1 MRRRGCRAWLTVGAA
16 ILVSGC
22 TADAGGLRSVFSPGS
37 ESYVAEENLD
47 VPYVPTP
54 RPVVERM
61 MQLAEVRASDY
72 LIDLGSGDGRIALAA
87 AQRGARALGVDIDPY
102 RVNEA
107 ISAAQLAG
115 LQNRASFR
123 RQDLFDTPI
132 HEATV
137 VAMYLLPHINLRLRP
152 RLLTELRPGTRV
164 LSHVFDMGDW
174 RPDVAEQLNGSNI
187 YMWIVPAT
195 VGGSWALTM
204 ADGSTGPLELEQRF
218 QQLGGTLAG
227 RPIGEAALRGTSIRF
242 TAGGRSFHGIVDGA
256 DIRPDPAAP
265 AGAAAGWRARRV
277 S

>member
-1 MRRRGCRAWLTVGAA
+1 MLLLAA
-16 ILVSGC
+16 C
-22 TADAGGLRSVFSPGS
+22 AAQEGGLRSVFSPS
-37 ESYVAEENLD
+37 SATYVAEESLD

-61 MQLAEVRASDY
+61 MQLAEVGPSDY

-107 ISAAQLAG
+107 TAAAQFAE
-115 LQNRASFR
+115 LQTRALFR
-123 RQDLFDTPI
+123 RQDLFDTPLR
-132 HEATV
+132 EATV

-164 LSHVFDMGDW
+164 ISHVFDMGDW

-187 YMWIVPAT
+187 FMWIVPAV
-195 VGGSWALTM
+195 VGGTWLMTQ
-204 ADGSTGPLELEQRF
+204 ADGSTAPLVFDQTF
-218 QQLGGTLAG
+218 QQVGGTLGNAALAD
-227 RPIGEAALRGTSIRF
+227 AALRGTSIRF
-242 TAGGRSFHGIVDGA
+242 TVGGRTYRGVVDGA
-256 DIRPDPAAP
+256 DIRPDPSAP
-265 AGAAAGWRARRV
+265 AGSATGWRARRV